1 MSLVI
6 DRLNEHYN
14 FAKQNYNEENI
25 IGIFLAGSQN
35 YGTDTET
42 SDVDTKMLI
51 TPTLSSIYQNKRGDS
66 KTLKMPDSN
75 EQISIKDIR
84 CAFSELKKQNINLL
98 EILFTDYCIINQPYK
113 EFWQKLIEKRDLIAR
128 YDALQA
134 IKTTKGMALNYYDR
148 LFQEDGKVS
157 PKHTANLIRLEYY
170 LKQYI
175 DQKSYLECLRP
186 EGETLDLIKQI
197 RNDQLG
203 QSSLVTI
210 ADAAATNIKTI
221 ADAYIQRPDLPSPN
235 KEVEDILND
244 ICKEIIDTSFFAEY
258 ARNGEI

>member
-6 DRLNEHYN
+6 DRLNDHYN
-14 FAKQNYNEENI
+14 YAKQNYNEENI

-66 KTLKMPDSN
+66 KTLKMPDNN

-98 EILFTDYCIINQPYK
+98 EILFTDYCIINPLYK
-113 EFWQKLIEKRDLIAR
+113 DFWQKLIEKRDLIVR
-128 YDALQA
+128 YDPSLA
-134 IKTTKGMALNYYDR
+134 IKTTKGMALNYYNR
-148 LFQEDGKVS
+148 LFQDDGKIS
-157 PKHTANLIRLEYY
+157 QKHTANLVRLEYY

-175 DQKSYLECLRP
+175 DQKSYLECLKP
-186 EGETLDLIKQI
+186 EGETLELIKQI
-197 RNDQLG
+197 RTNQLG
-203 QSSLVTI
+203 QNSLLTI
-210 ADAAATNIKTI
+210 ADSAETNIKTI
-221 ADAYIQRPDLPSPN
+221 ADAYAQRPDISLPN

-244 ICKEIIDTSFFAEY
+244 VCKEIIDTSFFAEY